1 MGLRRDPHRAQV
13 QYQLPV
19 QVDLRLLKLDG
30 VRWPYPKLR
39 DYPKRPYD
47 NRHVRTGA
55 IADRFTFRHS
65 LTYYAIHG
73 YSVKR

>member
-1 MGLRRDPHRAQV
+1 MGLRRDPHREQV

-30 VRWPYPKLR
+30 VRRPDPKLR
-39 DYPKRPYD
+39 HDPKRPYD

-55 IADRFTFRHS
+55 ITERFSFP
-65 LTYYAIHG
+65 LLVDILC
-73 YSVKR
+73 YSRV